1 MQVLHSAKGSSR
13 LLSTI
18 LVDKGYNVDAFTDS
32 YEALKRFIS
41 LNYHYYDLVIADIRM
56 PGLNGLQL
64 YQKIK
69 SIDDTTNVIFVS
81 ALDAM
86 QELVS
91 LFPDLDFSNNI
102 IRKPVDQ
109 VDFLDKIKKALLLT

>member
-1 MQVLHSAKGSSR
+1 
-13 LLSTI
+13 
-18 LVDKGYNVDAFTDS
+18 
-32 YEALKRFIS
+32 
-41 LNYHYYDLVIADIRM
+41 VIADIRM

-69 SIDDTTNVIFVS
+69 SIDDTANVIFVS
-81 ALDAM
+81 ALDPM

-91 LFPDLDFSNNI
+91 LFPDFDLSNNI

-109 VDFLDKIKKALLLT
+109 VDFLDKIKKVLLLT